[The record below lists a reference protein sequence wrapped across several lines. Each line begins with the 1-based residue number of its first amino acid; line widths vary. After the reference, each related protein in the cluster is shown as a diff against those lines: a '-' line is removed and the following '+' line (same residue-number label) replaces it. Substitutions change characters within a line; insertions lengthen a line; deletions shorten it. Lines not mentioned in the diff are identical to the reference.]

1 VANVAATDFQV
12 KCAWCQAIIHPGH
25 PTGPDQISHGMCCPC
40 KAKYF
45 PAMDGDS
52 GAECEFDLVEREH
65 EIDDQPVSH
74 NPFTDTIR
82 YQTYSYHIDREKCVH
97 CGMERT
103 LDPEPCDCGP
113 DDDGPDRS
121 DE

>member
-1 VANVAATDFQV
+1 VAKGTAADLRIL
-12 KCAWCQAIIHPGH
+12 CAWCKAVMHEGH

-45 PAMDGDS
+45 PTLDHGS
-52 GAECEFDLVEREH
+52 EVECQFELIEREH
-65 EIDDQPVSH
+65 EDDEEPVSM
-74 NPFTDTIR
+74 NPFTDSI
-82 YQTYSYHIDREKCVH
+82 TYRRTSSHVDHEKCAH

-113 DDDGPDRS
+113 DDEERD
-121 DE
+121 